1 MGVQIYWSGMP
12 AKRKTPIK
20 ERAAKA
26 GVAIA
31 PTPTGVRDILV
42 DEGASPAARTCAK
55 KALRAHQMGVVMK
68 VTRAEENAQRPPS
81 SKRSSNEAL
90 TRHADFG
97 ASSEGG
103 RAAAACRARQAQ
115 APKIGLEE
123 GRTGRTAG
131 NF

>member
-1 MGVQIYWSGMP
+1 MS

-31 PTPTGVRDILV
+31 PTLTGVRDILA

-68 VTRAEENAQRPPS
+68 VTRAEENAQRPPEQQT
-81 SKRSSNEAL
+81 KQQRGTPILE
-90 TRHADFG
+90 
-97 ASSEGG
+97 
-103 RAAAACRARQAQ
+103 RAAKAGVQLPPAEQDKRKHQKLVWKKVARAEQQVTFEIA
-115 APKIGLEE
+115 IS
-123 GRTGRTAG
+123 GR
-131 NF
+131 F